1 MKVNREKKN
10 TKERAGAQEKLAVA
24 IADTQVALKRFVSK
38 ARQRMEQDGI
48 KIGKPRVAVGSRLVR
63 YYSVEFHAIPLI
75 MVPWSR
81 GNQY

>member
-1 MKVNREKKN
+1 MLPISLDTRIWNVTREKRN

-48 KIGKPRVAVGSRLVR
+48 KIGKPRVAVVSR
-63 YYSVEFHAIPLI
+63 
-75 MVPWSR
+75 
-81 GNQY
+81 